1 MMVVVVTF
9 YLMSLAMVMAKPLDV
24 DFEETQFRGEEFE
37 YFYNMELVEKLSL
50 LGEDNIG
57 TDDGFT
63 VDELKEITD
72 KDQTNDTEVD
82 DVLDKLLEEGSK
94 IENVLNEFT
103 QSTAKTVELSE
114 NGKTKIDFSS
124 SLLYEILYWILLI
137 CFVLMM
143 LFSLVATGKY
153 FLENP
158 QTAFS
163 GTAKINRADRE
174 FVFFTN

>member
-1 MMVVVVTF
+1 MKVV
-9 YLMSLAMVMAKPLDV
+9 SLFFLSLTISVVMAKPLDP
-24 DFEETQFRGEEFE
+24 DFEDTQYRGEEFE

-50 LGEDNIG
+50 LGEDNTN
-57 TDDGFT
+57 TDNGFT
-63 VDELKEITD
+63 VDELKKITD
-72 KDQTNDTEVD
+72 KDQTNGTEVD
-82 DVLDKLLEEGSK
+82 DVLDKLLEEGNR

-103 QSTAKTVELSE
+103 KISANPVQLNEEEKTE
-114 NGKTKIDFSS
+114 IDFSG
-124 SLLYEILYWILLI
+124 SLLYEILYWILLV

-143 LFSLVATGKY
+143 LFSLVSTGKY

-163 GTAKINRADRE
+163 GSTKINRADRE